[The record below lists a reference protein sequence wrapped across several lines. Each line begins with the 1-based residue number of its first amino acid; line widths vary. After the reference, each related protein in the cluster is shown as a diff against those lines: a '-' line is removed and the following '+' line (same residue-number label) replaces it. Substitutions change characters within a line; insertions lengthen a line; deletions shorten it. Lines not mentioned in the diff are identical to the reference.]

1 MRTLF
6 IRTPL
11 VLLCA
16 TFCGIAQAILRALHA
31 KQNSRLNREA
41 GQTGDSDST
50 GAVCGNILGAYLG
63 YSAIPEKFKANLEF
77 HDVLLDIAD
86 DLYAARTD
94 DEVYRAKYI
103 AKTFKPC
110 KPR

>member
-11 VLLCA
+11 VFLCA

-41 GQTGDSDST
+41 GQT
-50 GAVCGNILGAYLG
+50 
-63 YSAIPEKFKANLEF
+63 IPEKFKANLEF
-77 HDVLLDIAD
+77 HDVLLDLAD
-86 DLYAARTD
+86 DLYPARTD

-103 AKTFKPC
+103 AKTYKPFQ
-110 KPR
+110 PR

>member
-41 GQTGDSDST
+41 GQTG
-50 GAVCGNILGAYLG
+50 AVCGNILGAYLG

-77 HDVLLDIAD
+77 RDVLLDIAD
-86 DLYAARTD
+86 DLYSARTE

-103 AKTFKPC
+103 AKTFNPC